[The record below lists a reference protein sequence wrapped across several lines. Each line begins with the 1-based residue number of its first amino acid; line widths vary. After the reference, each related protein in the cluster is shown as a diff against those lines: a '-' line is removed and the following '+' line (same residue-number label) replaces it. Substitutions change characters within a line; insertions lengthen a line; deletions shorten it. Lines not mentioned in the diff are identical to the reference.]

1 VENRTNHDELGDVT
15 DIYIYSNT

>member
-1 VENRTNHDELGDVT
+1 VENRTNHDELGDVI